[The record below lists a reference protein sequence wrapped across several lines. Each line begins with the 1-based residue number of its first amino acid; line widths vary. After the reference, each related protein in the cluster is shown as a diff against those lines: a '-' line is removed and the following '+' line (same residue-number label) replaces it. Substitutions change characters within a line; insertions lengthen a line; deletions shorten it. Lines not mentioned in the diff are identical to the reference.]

1 MDPSQQDESQMPNTV
16 YDHETDVL
24 MNDNEHNFSVSKPQD
39 MGGSIYY
46 EVQGQDRQGSWEGKR
61 RYNEFFV
68 LNEVLV
74 RRFPGVP
81 LPILPEKKA
90 IGNKDLLFL
99 QDRTFY
105 LQRYLRKLARYE
117 FILESQEFQ
126 LFSRPQGQDIQ
137 KSLEKLVP
145 MSTMQKF
152 ERLANI
158 TSIDISNYD
167 VMKKEQYGSKIT
179 EFMYFYK
186 VVQPLLTKLK
196 GQTAQMMRTKL
207 NTIQSYQDLYRCA
220 QRYEDMNL
228 QHYTDMNTA
237 ELLLTNPDNA
247 MVFQNLNEVAN
258 SLQNPYIDIYHWAK
272 GEIFDQEAVN
282 NSVKERN
289 RCEQKIRELEKTKRE
304 TQQDLQDVQDGR
316 KTLTT
321 LFKDKSDTGN
331 LANKIESL
339 EREIEAMQKLTDLLT
354 IYLCERVI
362 PSYKKEKLGL
372 YNRILTQIQ
381 VIEISNAH

>member
-16 YDHETDVL
+16 YDHESDVL

-304 TQQDLQDVQDGR
+304 TQQDL
-316 KTLTT
+316 
-321 LFKDKSDTGN
+321 
-331 LANKIESL
+331 
-339 EREIEAMQKLTDLLT
+339 
-354 IYLCERVI
+354 
-362 PSYKKEKLGL
+362 
-372 YNRILTQIQ
+372 
-381 VIEISNAH
+381 